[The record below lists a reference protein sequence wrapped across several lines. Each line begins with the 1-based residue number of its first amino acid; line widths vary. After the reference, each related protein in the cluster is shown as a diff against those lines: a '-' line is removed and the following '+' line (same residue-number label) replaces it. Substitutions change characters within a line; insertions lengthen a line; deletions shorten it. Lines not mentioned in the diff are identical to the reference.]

1 MKPCPE
7 CGGLVPIPNQ
17 NYGINPQALCH
28 CCQCQRC
35 VGAKRLKYFVRD
47 DAMTTKALLR
57 TLTPSEPR
65 DGYDLTV
72 RAVGSWK
79 RLKKIIGWQRP

>member
-65 DGYDLTV
+65 DG
-72 RAVGSWK
+72 
-79 RLKKIIGWQRP
+79 